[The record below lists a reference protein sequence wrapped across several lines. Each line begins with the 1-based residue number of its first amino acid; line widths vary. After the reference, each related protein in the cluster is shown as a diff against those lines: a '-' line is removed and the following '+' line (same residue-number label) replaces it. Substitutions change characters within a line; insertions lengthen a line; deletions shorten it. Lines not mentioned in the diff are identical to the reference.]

1 LRRQRFLN
9 ASFDARLAPALLIL
23 ILIASARMRLLS
35 EQTLNDKK
43 VAILVADG
51 IEKVGLTEPKK
62 TMAQKG

>member
-1 LRRQRFLN
+1 MRV
-9 ASFDARLAPALLIL
+9 STRLAPALLIL

-51 IEKVGLTEPKK
+51 FEKVGLTEPRK